1 MTRRL
6 RVVPPPAEPCQQHHE
21 YGPSDVLAWNAW
33 ALERQKTHTVEP
45 CPDCGLY
52 VIWLRR
58 RAPVPATP
66 EPGLFPAAEPTTP
79 ETETP

>member
-6 RVVPPPAEPCQQHHE
+6 RSVPPPAEPCQQHHE
-21 YGPSDVLAWNAW
+21 YGPATVPEWNAW
-33 ALERQKTHTVEP
+33 ALERQATHTVEP

-52 VIWLRR
+52 VLWYR
-58 RAPVPATP
+58 RAIPVPAAP
-66 EPGLFPAAEPTTP
+66 EPSLFDTP